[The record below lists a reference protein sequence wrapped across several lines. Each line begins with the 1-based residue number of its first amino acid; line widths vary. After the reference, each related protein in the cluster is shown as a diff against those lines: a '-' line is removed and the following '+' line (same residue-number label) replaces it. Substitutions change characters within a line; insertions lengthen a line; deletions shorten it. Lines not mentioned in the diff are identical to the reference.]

1 MAGVVPTEKGASP
14 MQTRLQRRILY
25 THEVVLHTD
34 LLALILAHV
43 SGETRRFRL
52 AREHVPRVCKQW
64 SCAWK
69 MLMSTRTPSPT
80 YQHCPYLS
88 HNERERRIRELSQ
101 FEELFRRST
110 KNLRARCFDFL
121 KCKRDGIDT
130 LLGHMVIHMAFSIR
144 TPVNTGIVP
153 PALWRYVHR
162 LREYV
167 AGCVAQGRYC
177 EVDLHLPQWYRITPD
192 DILHTALIPFSR

>member
-1 MAGVVPTEKGASP
+1 

-25 THEVVLHTD
+25 THEVALHTD

-43 SGETRRFRL
+43 SGDWYKFRL

-64 SCAWK
+64 SDTWK
-69 MLMSTRTPSPT
+69 MLMSSRSPSPT

-88 HNERERRIRELSQ
+88 HNEREQRIRQLSQ
-101 FEELFRRST
+101 FEELFRQST
-110 KNLRARCFDFL
+110 KNLRTKCFDL
-121 KCKRDGIDT
+121 LRCKRDGVDT
-130 LLGHMVIHMAFSIR
+130 LLGHVVIHMAFSIQ
-144 TPVNTGIVP
+144 TPVNTGVVP
-153 PALWRYVHR
+153 PALWRYVDR

-177 EVDLHLPQWYRITPD
+177 EVDLHLPRWFRTTPD
-192 DILHTALIPFSR
+192 DILHTALVPFSR